1 MRDAPSRSGLPRPR
15 CPGQPQAPDLRRR
28 FLRVFFLGCCFGQ
41 AAVPAVG
48 QTTEKSD
55 PQLIRAENRQPGARD
70 WQLTRV
76 RPDKEGFRIPN
87 IEGYC
92 SRQSVQAGATIDLMV
107 STNPPRRFQVE
118 IFRMGYYGGRGARL
132 MRTLGP
138 FEGKAQQPPVPGMK
152 DLHECRWEAAFH
164 LAIPGDWPS
173 GVYLG
178 RLTTLVDPA
187 IEPYWQSY
195 VVFIVRDERPADILI
210 QCSDNT
216 WQAYNRWPS
225 HFSLYSHPR
234 GTQGPWADVSFDRPY
249 GREAQYEGVVNDPL
263 TFGSGEFLPLE
274 FPLAFWL
281 EQHGYDVTY
290 CSNSDMLTADRGLKC
305 KAFISVGHDE
315 YWDIRQFRSVLR
327 MRDAGV
333 NLLFLS
339 GNTICWVTPFRPG
352 GDGRSNRIIFRGGP
366 YGGDNAY
373 ARGREK
379 EHGPFPEHG
388 PDEGL
393 LLGARNVEPVNGGG
407 DWVILKPE
415 HWIFAGTGLKLGDR
429 IPGLLGWEYHG
440 DPAGLAG
447 LEVVAGGTAWVGG
460 QTPQHWTATIYSG
473 PKGNFVFNAST
484 IFWAQG
490 LSSPPGHTLPWSHG
504 SRPHGPD
511 ERVQKITE
519 NLLDRA
525 IGRTTGES
533 SGR

>member
-1 MRDAPSRSGLPRPR
+1 MTPRLIGLLV
-15 CPGQPQAPDLRRR
+15 GW
-28 FLRVFFLGCCFGQ
+28 FLLATGAGAGEDGRT
-41 AAVPAVG
+41 ARA
-48 QTTEKSD
+48 D
-55 PQLIRAENRQPGARD
+55 LIRAENLKVGSLD

-76 RPDKEGFRIPN
+76 RPDKGGFRNPAIEGF
-87 IEGYC
+87 C
-92 SRQSVQAGATIDLMV
+92 SRQSVQAGESLDVMV
-107 STNPPRRFQVE
+107 STDPSRRFQVE

-132 MRTLGP
+132 VKTLGP
-138 FEGKAQQPPVPGMK
+138 FEGKTQPTPAPATR
-152 DLHECRWEAAFH
+152 DLHECRWESTFR
-164 LAIPGDWPS
+164 LTIPEDWPS

-187 IEPYWQSY
+187 VEPYWQSY
-195 VVFIVRDERPADILI
+195 VIFIVRDERAADILV

-225 HFSLYSHPR
+225 HYSLYTHPK
-234 GTQGPWADVSFDRPY
+234 GTQGPWAEVSFDRPY

-281 EQHGYDVTY
+281 EQQGYDVTY
-290 CSNSDMLTADRGLKC
+290 CSNSDMLTPDHGLKC

-315 YWDIRQFRSVLR
+315 YWDIRQFRSVMQ

-339 GNTICWVTPFRPG
+339 GNAICWVTPFRAG
-352 GDGRSNRIIFRGGP
+352 YDGRPNRIIFRGGP
-366 YGGDNAY
+366 YGADKAY
-373 ARGREK
+373 AIEREK

-407 DWVILKPE
+407 DWTVLKPD
-415 HWIFAGTGLKLGDR
+415 HWIFAGTGVQRGDR
-429 IPGLLGWEYHG
+429 IPGLIGWEYHG
-440 DPAGLAG
+440 DPARLSG
-447 LEVVAGGTAWVGG
+447 LEVVGGGTAWVGG
-460 QTPQHWTATIYSG
+460 QTPQRWAATIYSG

-490 LSSPPGHTLPWSHG
+490 LSSPPGHTLPWSHF

-511 ERVQKITE
+511 ERVQKITR
-519 NLLDRA
+519 NLLDRT
-525 IGRTTGES
+525 IGKPGAGASTH
-533 SGR
+533 